1 METDVGLR
9 ASVKSSDGGGA
20 GGGGEPLPP
29 PPHAPR
35 ETAKEK
41 RKAKI
46 SLFGRDN
53 LEQAEGV
60 LMMKSCKSQVHLRN
74 HKTYRG

>member
-1 METDVGLR
+1 MPAGMETEVGLR
-9 ASVKSSDGGGA
+9 VSVKSGDDG

-46 SLFGRDN
+46 SLFGWDN

-60 LMMKSCKSQVHLRN
+60 LMMKAASPKR
-74 HKTYRG
+74 T

>member
-1 METDVGLR
+1 METEVGFR
-9 ASVKSSDGGGA
+9 VSVKSGDGGGG

-41 RKAKI
+41 RKAKN
-46 SLFGRDN
+46 SLFGWDN

-60 LMMKSCKSQVHLRN
+60 LMMKAASPKC
-74 HKTYRG
+74 T